1 MNKNGKK
8 VLAALMCALI
18 CGSSQ
23 SLANGT
29 SNIKTENDNIGM
41 ISARL
46 GPISP
51 KPNEPKPNKI
61 TSNQNIAGTKEHA
74 LSGVNPTKPV
84 EVKLKLANANPQSE
98 VIPVFRRAG
107 LGMKIVYLPMRV
119 WEVKRLLRPNNA
131 GYFQNVE
138 VQSDG
143 MSKVDI
149 TLPNRVRNTVYV
161 KTGVISSKL
170 EQMSSLPTNRLSTNT
185 MLYADSALTKPMFA
199 LSSGINYKVLQEN
212 GTKKLIC
219 KFDGVNSASNAVGW
233 VNIAANS
240 NTNNGGNTNVPSNTV
255 VNPKEVLVVL
265 EGNPI
270 KNTFPIYTSLTSGKI
285 LRYMSVDECRRVEDN
300 CYFLDIF
307 VHDNGYTS
315 VVYTGPGTNGYKTIY
330 VRTEDISLN
339 GNLARVA
346 SLPEKTTAYDMPLYT
361 DANKTKVMYMTG
373 AGRTYKVLG
382 QQGNMVQVY
391 CYGKGVYKAI
401 GWLNMATSISATG
414 FKGDVNGDG
423 KVDSDDL
430 KLLDQYIKNSSVA
443 INKADA
449 DMNNDGVVDITDY
462 NYLVYFVNPP
472 KPVLKGDVNRDGKVD
487 EADYKV
493 LSQYVI
499 GQKVSGLYHYN
510 ADMNDDKKFTSTDLS
525 QLRTKLNSMKPP
537 VTENYKVVNIQN
549 GWYEIAP
556 LANESMRLD
565 VDGAKEGNEVNIKL
579 YNSNGNVAQRF
590 YVNNVG
596 NGYFTLRTGC
606 NGYVDLKFG
615 QTSNGSNI
623 WQYEKEA
630 DNGKCQKF
638 RAIRRNN
645 DAGVFIEPLAKE
657 GIAVA
662 CANNSVAAQTNVVVW
677 TRENNNYQKWRFI
690 QTSAAP
696 LPVNVD
702 NGLYSIQPQCAPN
715 SELTVLNASKDR
727 SVPVVIYS
735 KNSQNHKQKSHQ
747 KWQVTKLNNGYYK
760 ITAENSGLAL
770 NNHNGSNANGNPI
783 TLWDYSGF
791 CQEFR
796 FLDAGNGY
804 YIIQPKNV
812 NGVLDV
818 SGGGSANNTRI
829 QLFQYNGSAAQKWKL
844 ERRNPG
850 EDERYK
856 EWSEWPKRNCDVYE
870 NANLTAKKGRVDTA
884 DPVTVFEETGSSYH
898 IRYKTNSGG
907 MKEGWVTRDVFK
919 EIPNDLD
926 AKFVEAQRKYPEN
939 MNWYKKDPDQHGSQ
953 CHGFALLI
961 GTELSG
967 VCPQCKW
974 NKTTNKSYLDQLKQG
989 DIIRYQENSAR
1000 TGNDGKARWR
1010 VGHTIIIKQVNGN
1023 NIIFADCNKS
1033 GTCDVHWNRIITR
1046 TELKKLFLN
1055 GDYVRQYPY

>member
-23 SLANGT
+23 ALANGIN
-29 SNIKTENDNIGM
+29 NIKTKDINIGM

-46 GPISP
+46 GPNV
-51 KPNEPKPNKI
+51 PNQT
-61 TSNQNIAGTKEHA
+61 TSNQNIARTQEPVPGA
-74 LSGVNPTKPV
+74 VNQSIDI
-84 EVKLKLANANPQSE
+84 KLKLANANPQSE
-98 VIPVFRRAG
+98 VITVFRRVRV
-107 LGMKIVYLPMRV
+107 GMKMGYLPMRV
-119 WEVKRLLRPNNA
+119 WVVKQLLRPNNA

-219 KFDGVNSASNAVGW
+219 KFDGVNSNTNAVGW

-414 FKGDVNGDG
+414 YKGDVNGDG

-487 EADYKV
+487 EADYKL

-565 VDGAKEGNEVNIKL
+565 VDGAREGNEVNIKL

-606 NGYVDLKFG
+606 NGYVDLRFG

-662 CANNSVAAQTNVVVW
+662 CANNSAAAQTNVVVW
-677 TRENNNYQKWRFI
+677 ARENNNYQKWRFI
-690 QTSAAP
+690 QTFAAP
-696 LPVNVD
+696 VPVNVD

-818 SGGGSANNTRI
+818 SGGGSANNTKI

-856 EWSEWPKRNCDVYE
+856 EWSEWPKQNCDVFE
-870 NANLTAKKGRVDTA
+870 NANLTVKKGRVDTA
-884 DPVTVFEETGSSYH
+884 DPVTVFEETGNSYH

-907 MKEGWVTRDVFK
+907 MKEGWVTRDIFK
-919 EIPNDLD
+919 EIPNDVLD
-926 AKFVEAQRKYPEN
+926 FSTIRKTYPDYSKFREGIHNNKCHDYAMKVVSMLLGKKVETYNFNNYKRK
-939 MNWYKKDPDQHGSQ
+939 
-953 CHGFALLI
+953 
-961 GTELSG
+961 
-967 VCPQCKW
+967 
-974 NKTTNKSYLDQLKQG
+974 NKSELRNLSSG
-989 DIIRYQENSAR
+989 DVVRYK
-1000 TGNDGKARWR
+1000 ND
-1010 VGHTIIIKQVNGN
+1010 GHTIVVTSVNGN
-1023 NIIFADCNKS
+1023 TINFTDCNFDWKNTVRWRSLNVTEIENQFHNGTDFVIKFADWKFYN
-1033 GTCDVHWNRIITR
+1033 
-1046 TELKKLFLN
+1046 
-1055 GDYVRQYPY
+1055 

>member
-1 MNKNGKK
+1 MT
-8 VLAALMCALI
+8 MLI
-18 CGSSQ
+18 SGSMEVYASG
-23 SLANGT
+23 LNITTAN
-29 SNIKTENDNIGM
+29 
-41 ISARL
+41 
-46 GPISP
+46 P
-51 KPNEPKPNKI
+51 
-61 TSNQNIAGTKEHA
+61 
-74 LSGVNPTKPV
+74 
-84 EVKLKLANANPQSE
+84 NAN
-98 VIPVFRRAG
+98 I
-107 LGMKIVYLPMRV
+107 Y
-119 WEVKRLLRPNNA
+119 NA
-131 GYFQNVE
+131 RTGGYNYSANQFNASANVA
-138 VQSDG
+138 Q
-143 MSKVDI
+143 
-149 TLPNRVRNTVYV
+149 PR
-161 KTGVISSKL
+161 
-170 EQMSSLPTNRLSTNT
+170 
-185 MLYADSALTKPMFA
+185 
-199 LSSGINYKVLQEN
+199 
-212 GTKKLIC
+212 
-219 KFDGVNSASNAVGW
+219 
-233 VNIAANS
+233 
-240 NTNNGGNTNVPSNTV
+240 
-255 VNPKEVLVVL
+255 EVLNVL
-265 EGNPI
+265 IANPI
-270 KNTFPIYTSLTSGKI
+270 KNQIPVYTSLTSGKVA
-285 LRYMSVDECRRVEDN
+285 RYFNVNEVGYCESN
-300 CYFLDIF
+300 AYFLD
-307 VHDNGYTS
+307 VYVYSNGFAQVTYFNKQNKDT
-315 VVYTGPGTNGYKTIY
+315 KIY
-330 VRTEDISLN
+330 VKASDLSVGQNILRVDSL
-339 GNLARVA
+339 AV
-346 SLPEKTTAYDMPLYT
+346 KTATAPMPLYT
-361 DANKTKVMYMTG
+361 DATKSKVMYTMNR
-373 AGRTYKVLG
+373 GRTYKILA
-382 QQGNMVQVY
+382 QQGSMQQVY
-391 CYGKGVYKAI
+391 SYGKGQYRAI
-401 GWLNMATSISATG
+401 GWINASNTVSSTISSTG
-414 FKGDVNGDG
+414 LKGDVNGDG
-423 KVDSDDL
+423 SVNNDDL
-430 KLLDQYIKNSSVA
+430 KLLEQYLRNNATA
-443 INKADA
+443 INKKDA
-449 DMNNDGVVDITDY
+449 DMNNDGVINYVDY
-462 NYLVYFVNPP
+462 NLLVYFLNPP
-472 KPVLKGDVNRDGKVD
+472 KPILKGDVNRDGKVD
-487 EADYKV
+487 EADYKL

-499 GQKVSGLYHYN
+499 GQRVSGFYHYN

-537 VTENYKVVNIQN
+537 VTENYTVVNMQN

-556 LANESMRLD
+556 LANERMRLD
-565 VDGAKEGNEVNIKL
+565 VDGAREGNEVNIKL

-606 NGYVDLKFG
+606 NGYVDLRFG

-630 DNGKCQKF
+630 ANGKCQKF

-662 CANNSVAAQTNVVVW
+662 CANNSAAAQTNVVVW
-677 TRENNNYQKWRFI
+677 ARENNNYQKWRFI

-696 LPVNVD
+696 VPVNVD

-989 DIIRYQENSAR
+989 DLIRYQKNSAR

-1023 NIIFADCNKS
+1023 NIIFVDCNKS
-1033 GTCDVHWNRIITR
+1033 GTCDVHWNRVITR
-1046 TELKKLFLN
+1046 TELKKLFLD

>member
-1 MNKNGKK
+1 MKNNKKI
-8 VLAALMCALI
+8 LALLMTMLI
-18 CGSSQ
+18 SGSMEVYASG
-23 SLANGT
+23 LNITTAN
-29 SNIKTENDNIGM
+29 
-41 ISARL
+41 
-46 GPISP
+46 P
-51 KPNEPKPNKI
+51 
-61 TSNQNIAGTKEHA
+61 
-74 LSGVNPTKPV
+74 
-84 EVKLKLANANPQSE
+84 NAN
-98 VIPVFRRAG
+98 IYNARAG
-107 LGMKIVYLPMRV
+107 GY
-119 WEVKRLLRPNNA
+119 NFNA
-131 GYFQNVE
+131 NQ
-138 VQSDG
+138 
-143 MSKVDI
+143 
-149 TLPNRVRNTVYV
+149 
-161 KTGVISSKL
+161 
-170 EQMSSLPTNRLSTNT
+170 
-185 MLYADSALTKPMFA
+185 
-199 LSSGINYKVLQEN
+199 
-212 GTKKLIC
+212 
-219 KFDGVNSASNAVGW
+219 SNASVKS
-233 VNIAANS
+233 AQ
-240 NTNNGGNTNVPSNTV
+240 PR
-255 VNPKEVLVVL
+255 EVLNVL
-265 EGNPI
+265 IANPI
-270 KNTFPIYTSLTSGKI
+270 KNQIPVYTSLTSGKI
-285 LRYMSVDECRRVEDN
+285 ARYFNVNEVGYCESN
-300 CYFLDIF
+300 AYFLD
-307 VHDNGYTS
+307 VYVYSNGFAQVTYFNKQNKDT
-315 VVYTGPGTNGYKTIY
+315 KIY
-330 VRTEDISLN
+330 VKASDLSAGQNILRVDSL
-339 GNLARVA
+339 AV
-346 SLPEKTTAYDMPLYT
+346 KTATAPMPLYT
-361 DANKTKVMYMTG
+361 DVSKSKVMYTMSK
-373 AGRTYKVLG
+373 GRTYKILA
-382 QQGNMVQVY
+382 QQGSMQQVY
-391 CYGKGVYKAI
+391 SYGKGQYRAI
-401 GWLNMATSISATG
+401 GWINASSTFSSTISSTG
-414 FKGDVNGDG
+414 LKGDVNGDG
-423 KVDSDDL
+423 NVNSDDL
-430 KLLDQYIKNSSVA
+430 RWLDQHLKNSSVA
-443 INKADA
+443 ISRTDA
-449 DMNNDGVVDITDY
+449 DMNNDGVINYVDY
-462 NYLVYFVNPP
+462 NLLVYFLDPP
-472 KPVLKGDVNRDGKVD
+472 KPILKGDVNRDGKVD
-487 EADYKV
+487 EADYKL

-565 VDGAKEGNEVNIKL
+565 VDGAREGNEVNIKL

-606 NGYVDLKFG
+606 NGYVDLRFG

-630 DNGKCQKF
+630 ANGKCQKF

-662 CANNSVAAQTNVVVW
+662 CANNSATAQTNVVVW
-677 TRENNNYQKWRFI
+677 ARENNNYQKWRFI

-696 LPVNVD
+696 VPVNVD

-844 ERRNPG
+844 ESRIPG

-856 EWSEWPKRNCDVYE
+856 EWSEWPKRNCDVFE

-907 MKEGWVTRDVFK
+907 MKEGWVTREIFKDNNPNQNDVLNKLMYTIYSRDGARLLCDFDGYTG
-919 EIPNDLD
+919 N
-926 AKFVEAQRKYPEN
+926 
-939 MNWYKKDPDQHGSQ
+939 YKKKGYRHEGIDVSLYDGAPVYATISGYVLQAGGDKLNTFSIKDSTNNRIVVYLHMKNVMSSYKNKYIKKGTLIGYQGSQ
-953 CHGFALLI
+953 
-961 GTELSG
+961 GTGSSHVHIE
-967 VCPQCKW
+967 V
-974 NKTTNKSYLDQLKQG
+974 TNGKY
-989 DIIRYQENSAR
+989 
-1000 TGNDGKARWR
+1000 GKAEISMDT
-1010 VGHTIIIKQVNGN
+1010 V
-1023 NIIFADCNKS
+1023 
-1033 GTCDVHWNRIITR
+1033 
-1046 TELKKLFLN
+1046 LKNQNPYSYWKNVLF
-1055 GDYVRQYPY
+1055 

>member
-1 MNKNGKK
+1 MKNNKKI
-8 VLAALMCALI
+8 LALLTTMLI
-18 CGSSQ
+18 SGSMEVYASG
-23 SLANGT
+23 LNITTTNPNANIY
-29 SNIKTENDNIGM
+29 N
-41 ISARL
+41 ART
-46 GPISP
+46 GGYNFNA
-51 KPNEPKPNKI
+51 NE
-61 TSNQNIAGTKEHA
+61 
-74 LSGVNPTKPV
+74 
-84 EVKLKLANANPQSE
+84 ANA
-98 VIPVFRRAG
+98 
-107 LGMKIVYLPMRV
+107 
-119 WEVKRLLRPNNA
+119 
-131 GYFQNVE
+131 
-138 VQSDG
+138 
-143 MSKVDI
+143 
-149 TLPNRVRNTVYV
+149 
-161 KTGVISSKL
+161 
-170 EQMSSLPTNRLSTNT
+170 
-185 MLYADSALTKPMFA
+185 SAK
-199 LSSGINYKVLQEN
+199 
-212 GTKKLIC
+212 
-219 KFDGVNSASNAVGW
+219 
-233 VNIAANS
+233 AAQ
-240 NTNNGGNTNVPSNTV
+240 PR
-255 VNPKEVLVVL
+255 EVLNVL
-265 EGNPI
+265 IANPI
-270 KNTFPIYTSLTSGKI
+270 KNQIPVYTSLTSGKI
-285 LRYMSVDECRRVEDN
+285 ARYFNVNEVGYCESN
-300 CYFLDIF
+300 AYFLD
-307 VHDNGYTS
+307 VYVYSNGFAQVTYFNKQNKDT
-315 VVYTGPGTNGYKTIY
+315 KIY
-330 VRTEDISLN
+330 VKASDLSAGQNILRVDSL
-339 GNLARVA
+339 AV
-346 SLPEKTTAYDMPLYT
+346 KTATAPMPLYT
-361 DANKTKVMYMTG
+361 DVSKSKVMYTMG
-373 AGRTYKVLG
+373 KGRTYKILA
-382 QQGNMVQVY
+382 QQGSMQQVY
-391 CYGKGVYKAI
+391 SYGKGQYRAI
-401 GWLNMATSISATG
+401 GWINASNTVSSTISSTG
-414 FKGDVNGDG
+414 LKGDVNGDG
-423 KVDSDDL
+423 SVNSDDL
-430 KLLDQYIKNSSVA
+430 RWLDQHLKNSSVA
-443 INKADA
+443 ISRTDA
-449 DMNNDGVVDITDY
+449 DMNNDGVINYVDY
-462 NYLVYFVNPP
+462 NLLVNFLNPP
-472 KPVLKGDVNRDGKVD
+472 KPILKGDVNRDGKVD
-487 EADYKV
+487 EADYKL

-499 GQKVSGLYHYN
+499 GQKVSGFYHYN

-525 QLRTKLNSMKPP
+525 QLRTKLNSMKPTITDSYT
-537 VTENYKVVNIQN
+537 VFNIPN

-565 VDGAKEGNEVNIKL
+565 VDGAREGNEVNIKL

-606 NGYVDLKFG
+606 NGYVDLRFG

-630 DNGKCQKF
+630 ANGKCQKF

-662 CANNSVAAQTNVVVW
+662 CANNSATAQTNVVVW
-677 TRENNNYQKWRFI
+677 ARENNNYQKWRFI

-696 LPVNVD
+696 VPVNVD

-856 EWSEWPKRNCDVYE
+856 EWSEWPKRNCDVFE

-907 MKEGWVTRDVFK
+907 MKEGWVTRDIFK
-919 EIPNDLD
+919 KANWEEMFEKSLKLHPQHSYWQG
-926 AKFVEAQRKYPEN
+926 EAFGAWE
-939 MNWYKKDPDQHGSQ
+939 
-953 CHGFALLI
+953 CHGFALMI
-961 GTELSG
+961 ANEISG
-967 VCPQCKW
+967 DNPRNWRKVYG
-974 NKTTNKSYLDQLKQG
+974 NNALNSLKSG
-989 DIIRYQENSAR
+989 DIIRTGDNSDHK
-1000 TGNDGKARWR
+1000 G
-1010 VGHTIIIKQVNGN
+1010 GHSMVVLYVDGN
-1023 NIIFADCNKS
+1023 NIHVVHSNVHNNPKKGWHHRTYWDETYSKS
-1033 GTCDVHWNRIITR
+1033 AIINWNA
-1046 TELKKLFLN
+1046 N
-1055 GDYVRQYPY
+1055 GFNYVIKYPY

>member
-1 MNKNGKK
+1 MKNNKKI
-8 VLAALMCALI
+8 LALLMTMLI
-18 CGSSQ
+18 SGSMEVYASG
-23 SLANGT
+23 LNITTAN
-29 SNIKTENDNIGM
+29 
-41 ISARL
+41 
-46 GPISP
+46 P
-51 KPNEPKPNKI
+51 
-61 TSNQNIAGTKEHA
+61 
-74 LSGVNPTKPV
+74 
-84 EVKLKLANANPQSE
+84 NAN
-98 VIPVFRRAG
+98 IYNARAG
-107 LGMKIVYLPMRV
+107 GY
-119 WEVKRLLRPNNA
+119 NFNA
-131 GYFQNVE
+131 NQ
-138 VQSDG
+138 
-143 MSKVDI
+143 
-149 TLPNRVRNTVYV
+149 
-161 KTGVISSKL
+161 
-170 EQMSSLPTNRLSTNT
+170 
-185 MLYADSALTKPMFA
+185 
-199 LSSGINYKVLQEN
+199 
-212 GTKKLIC
+212 
-219 KFDGVNSASNAVGW
+219 SNASVKS
-233 VNIAANS
+233 AQ
-240 NTNNGGNTNVPSNTV
+240 PR
-255 VNPKEVLVVL
+255 EVLNVL
-265 EGNPI
+265 IANPI
-270 KNTFPIYTSLTSGKI
+270 KNQIPVYTSLTSGKI
-285 LRYMSVDECRRVEDN
+285 ARYFNVNEVGYCESN
-300 CYFLDIF
+300 AYFLD
-307 VHDNGYTS
+307 VYVYSNGFAQVTYFNKQNKDT
-315 VVYTGPGTNGYKTIY
+315 KIY
-330 VRTEDISLN
+330 VKASDLSAGQNILRVDSL
-339 GNLARVA
+339 AV
-346 SLPEKTTAYDMPLYT
+346 KTATAPMPLYT
-361 DANKTKVMYMTG
+361 DVSKSKVMYTMSK
-373 AGRTYKVLG
+373 GRTYKILA
-382 QQGNMVQVY
+382 QQGSMQQVY
-391 CYGKGVYKAI
+391 SYGKGQYRAI
-401 GWLNMATSISATG
+401 GWINASSTFSSTISSTG
-414 FKGDVNGDG
+414 LKGDVNGDG
-423 KVDSDDL
+423 NVNSDDL
-430 KLLDQYIKNSSVA
+430 RWLDQHLKNSSVA
-443 INKADA
+443 ISRTDA
-449 DMNNDGVVDITDY
+449 DMNNDGVINYVDY
-462 NYLVYFVNPP
+462 NLLVYFLNPP
-472 KPVLKGDVNRDGKVD
+472 KPILKGDVNRDGKVD
-487 EADYKV
+487 EADYKL

-565 VDGAKEGNEVNIKL
+565 VDGAREGNEVNIKL

-606 NGYVDLKFG
+606 NGYVDLRFG

-630 DNGKCQKF
+630 ANGKCQKF

-662 CANNSVAAQTNVVVW
+662 CANNSATAQTNVVVW
-677 TRENNNYQKWRFI
+677 ARENNNYQKWRFI

-696 LPVNVD
+696 VPVNVD

-844 ERRNPG
+844 ESRIPG

-856 EWSEWPKRNCDVYE
+856 EWSEWPKRNCDVFE

-907 MKEGWVTRDVFK
+907 MKEGWVTRDIFK
-919 EIPNDLD
+919 KANWEEMFEKSLKLHPQHSYWQG
-926 AKFVEAQRKYPEN
+926 EAFGAWE
-939 MNWYKKDPDQHGSQ
+939 
-953 CHGFALLI
+953 CHGFALMI
-961 GTELSG
+961 ANEISG
-967 VCPQCKW
+967 DNPRNWRKVYG
-974 NKTTNKSYLDQLKQG
+974 NNALNSLKSG
-989 DIIRYQENSAR
+989 DIIRTGDNSDHK
-1000 TGNDGKARWR
+1000 G
-1010 VGHTIIIKQVNGN
+1010 GHSMVVLYVDGN
-1023 NIIFADCNKS
+1023 NIHVVHSNVHNNPKKGWHHRTYWDETYSKS
-1033 GTCDVHWNRIITR
+1033 AIINWNA
-1046 TELKKLFLN
+1046 N
-1055 GDYVRQYPY
+1055 GFNYVIKYPY

>member
-1 MNKNGKK
+1 MKNNKKI
-8 VLAALMCALI
+8 LALLMTMLI
-18 CGSSQ
+18 SGSMEVYASG
-23 SLANGT
+23 LNITTAN
-29 SNIKTENDNIGM
+29 
-41 ISARL
+41 
-46 GPISP
+46 P
-51 KPNEPKPNKI
+51 
-61 TSNQNIAGTKEHA
+61 
-74 LSGVNPTKPV
+74 
-84 EVKLKLANANPQSE
+84 NAN
-98 VIPVFRRAG
+98 IYNARAG
-107 LGMKIVYLPMRV
+107 GY
-119 WEVKRLLRPNNA
+119 NFNA
-131 GYFQNVE
+131 NQ
-138 VQSDG
+138 
-143 MSKVDI
+143 
-149 TLPNRVRNTVYV
+149 
-161 KTGVISSKL
+161 
-170 EQMSSLPTNRLSTNT
+170 
-185 MLYADSALTKPMFA
+185 
-199 LSSGINYKVLQEN
+199 
-212 GTKKLIC
+212 
-219 KFDGVNSASNAVGW
+219 SNASVKS
-233 VNIAANS
+233 AQ
-240 NTNNGGNTNVPSNTV
+240 PR
-255 VNPKEVLVVL
+255 EVLNVL
-265 EGNPI
+265 IANPI
-270 KNTFPIYTSLTSGKI
+270 KNQIPVYTSLTSGKI
-285 LRYMSVDECRRVEDN
+285 ARYFNVNEVGYCESN
-300 CYFLDIF
+300 AYFLD
-307 VHDNGYTS
+307 VYVYSNGFAQVTYFNKQNKDT
-315 VVYTGPGTNGYKTIY
+315 KIY
-330 VRTEDISLN
+330 VKASDLSAGQNILRVDSL
-339 GNLARVA
+339 AV
-346 SLPEKTTAYDMPLYT
+346 KTATAPMPLYT
-361 DANKTKVMYMTG
+361 DFSKSKVMYTMDK
-373 AGRTYKVLG
+373 GRTYKILA
-382 QQGNMVQVY
+382 QQGSMQQVY
-391 CYGKGVYKAI
+391 SYGKGQYRAI
-401 GWLNMATSISATG
+401 GWINATSTFSSTISSTG
-414 FKGDVNGDG
+414 LKGDVNGDG
-423 KVDSDDL
+423 NVNSDDL
-430 KLLDQYIKNSSVA
+430 RWLDQHLKNSSVA
-443 INKADA
+443 ISRTDA
-449 DMNNDGVVDITDY
+449 DMNNDGVINYVDY
-462 NYLVYFVNPP
+462 NLLVYFLNPP
-472 KPVLKGDVNRDGKVD
+472 KPILKGDVNRDGKVD
-487 EADYKV
+487 EADYKL

-565 VDGAKEGNEVNIKL
+565 VDGAREGNEVNIKL

-606 NGYVDLKFG
+606 NGYVDLRFG

-630 DNGKCQKF
+630 ANGKCQKF

-662 CANNSVAAQTNVVVW
+662 CANNSAAAQTNVVVW
-677 TRENNNYQKWRFI
+677 ARENNNYQKWRFI
-690 QTSAAP
+690 QTSAAHV
-696 LPVNVD
+696 PVNVD

-844 ERRNPG
+844 ESRIPG

-856 EWSEWPKRNCDVYE
+856 EWSEWPKRNCDVFE

-898 IRYKTNSGG
+898 IRYRTSSGG
-907 MKEGWVTRDVFK
+907 MKEGWVTRDIFK
-919 EIPNDLD
+919 ELPSNSLEEKLKNMQFNKYK
-926 AKFVEAQRKYPEN
+926 AGSTYNRKTCTDGWGAEE
-939 MNWYKKDPDQHGSQ
+939 
-953 CHGFALLI
+953 CHGYALQLRI
-961 GTELSG
+961 DLTGKNPMRT
-967 VCPQCKW
+967 CTKI
-974 NKTTNKSYLDQLKQG
+974 KNKSAINNLQAG
-989 DIIRYQENSAR
+989 DLVRYR
-1000 TGNDGKARWR
+1000 DD
-1010 VGHTIIIKQVNGN
+1010 GHTIVVTAVNGN
-1023 NIIFADCNKS
+1023 DITDCNWKHDKRIRWNEHITKQELINQFYVYS
-1033 GTCDVHWNRIITR
+1033 GSN
-1046 TELKKLFLN
+1046 
-1055 GDYVRQYPY
+1055 DYVMKYNG